1 MSVIDAEL
9 PNCSNQ
15 LVKTLISICN
25 STGVR
30 ILMLPFMPK
39 LTGPILCCFKFN
51 QDIIYLGYDVSRVR
65 SSALE
70 SALACQTDLYKH
82 CKYFQCP
89 KQKSTA
95 NICNQIILMTIKSRT
110 IAYLS

>member
-1 MSVIDAEL
+1 MNMSVIDAEL

-15 LVKTLISICN
+15 LVKTLISISN

-70 SALACQTDLYKH
+70 
-82 CKYFQCP
+82 
-89 KQKSTA
+89 
-95 NICNQIILMTIKSRT
+95 
-110 IAYLS
+110 